1 MRALVTGGTGFIGR
15 RLVNNLDRPVVLSRN
30 PERAKKLLG
39 EVEVHRWEHPGAL
52 PPEAAFEQVEV
63 VFHLAGEPIAAGRW
77 TEARKERIR
86 ESRVRGT
93 RSLVTAIEL
102 LRQRPRVLVSGSAVG
117 YYGDRGEELLEE
129 SATPGSDFLSQVCGA
144 WEAEANRAA
153 SLGLRVV
160 TPRTGIV
167 LGQGGGALAK
177 MLPPFKLGLG
187 GRLSSGR
194 QWMPWIHMDDLVGLL
209 LHAAE
214 KSEISGGMNAVSP
227 TPVTNKEFTRTLASV
242 LWRPAIFPVPALA
255 LRLVFGELASV
266 LLSSQRV
273 VPRVAGQ
280 TGYRFR
286 YAALTEALRAILSG
300 AHS

>member
-39 EVEVHRWEHPGAL
+39 EVEVHRWEHPSAL

-77 TEARKERIR
+77 TEARKESIR

-167 LGQGGGALAK
+167 LGQGGGALAQ
-177 MLPPFKLGLG
+177 MLPPFKLSLG